1 MTDINKL
8 EKLAKLVEAGPWIA
22 TPNGPL
28 WIKRDGDGYQRGW
41 RESRANDTAYLNA
54 ANPAAILSLI
64 SQYRRME
71 EALKRIENESN
82 QWEPSIYDMGM
93 WACEALKGNGP
104 AQDISALQD
113 QDQ

>member
-64 SQYRRME
+64 SQYRRMK
-71 EALKRIENESN
+71 EALRECADDLENEIKARADN
-82 QWEPSIYDMGM
+82 ELPRRIARDMETVIR
-93 WACEALKGNGP
+93 AR
-104 AQDISALQD
+104 QALQD
-113 QDQ
+113 QSQ